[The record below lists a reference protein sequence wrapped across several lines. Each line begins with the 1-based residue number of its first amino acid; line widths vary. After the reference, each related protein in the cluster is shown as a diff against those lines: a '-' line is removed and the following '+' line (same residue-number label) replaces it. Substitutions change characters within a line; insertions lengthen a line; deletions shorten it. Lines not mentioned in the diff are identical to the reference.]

1 MTAHPWGW
9 IVTFDIMPVCACS
22 FECIYFF
29 SPVDLLA
36 LGFSIYKLRE
46 ERYPFRSMDPLTLVA
61 PLLSDVL
68 FILLLLELVLGTNSH

>member
-1 MTAHPWGW
+1 M
-9 IVTFDIMPVCACS
+9 
-22 FECIYFF
+22 YLFF

-46 ERYPFRSMDPLTLVA
+46 ERYPFRSMDLLTLVA